1 MPFQQACLWF
11 EPKVRGNVLTA
22 AHFDSMLTGAQL
34 EKVILGANVYA
45 PVCACA
51 FTIPCSSA
59 LLRAVV
65 QAVNRTGYKWM
76 LYGDDDTMWFV
87 GGVLDVLKDLDPEMP
102 YIITGKQPFLF
113 LRPPP
118 PPPPGWC

>member
-1 MPFQQACLWF
+1 
-11 EPKVRGNVLTA
+11 
-22 AHFDSMLTGAQL
+22 MLTGVYL
-34 EKVILGANVYA
+34 EEAILGANICS

-51 FTIPCSSA
+51 FAVPCSPA
-59 LLRAVV
+59 LLCAVV

-102 YIITGKQPFLF
+102 YIITGKQSVFGLPAGKSCSAKHFITKLTQHTLTCSVDF
-113 LRPPP
+113 DTWPMS
-118 PPPPGWC
+118 